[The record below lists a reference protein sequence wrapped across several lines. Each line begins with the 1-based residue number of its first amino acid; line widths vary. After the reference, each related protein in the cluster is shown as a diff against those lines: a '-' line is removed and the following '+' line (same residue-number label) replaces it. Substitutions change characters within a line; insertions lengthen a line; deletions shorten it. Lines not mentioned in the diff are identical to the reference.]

1 MGLDAPSV
9 QTIEIDLEQI
19 NKVRE
24 KMPIVEHRRSD
35 LYSLSSPT
43 NLLIPIDSFNEKQ
56 IQWGQLKI
64 STDQIFFRTALTMA
78 LVNKKP
84 VVPGRMFSLLSEEI
98 FEIFDLYRC
107 SCFTYS
113 SCGKIFSIKS

>member
-19 NKVRE
+19 GKIRD
-24 KMPIVEHRRSD
+24 KMPIIEHRRRD

-43 NLLIPIDSFNEKQ
+43 NLLIPIDDRNEES
-56 IQWGQLKI
+56 ISWGQTQI
-64 STDQIFFRTALTMA
+64 SSNQIFFRTSLTMA

-84 VVPGRMFSLLSEEI
+84 VVPGREFSSVKKNNV
-98 FEIFDLYRC
+98 DLYLVNRC
-107 SCFTYS
+107 PCFTYS
-113 SCGKIFSIKS
+113 LC